1 MANLF
6 NKLPGHTKTPVG
18 AERTILRLIPKVFCF
33 GSLLI
38 AMPALLMRL
47 LSLFDLHHVDF
58 KLAST
63 IDILSIGVMIVFWI
77 ALVIVGQGAF
87 VVMLMKGPA
96 YVADAYPLVD
106 SDKPKNS

>member
-6 NKLPGHTKTPVG
+6 NKLPGHAKTPAG
-18 AERTILRLIPKVFCF
+18 IERKILRLLPKIFLF

-38 AMPALLMRL
+38 VVPALLTRL
-47 LSLFDLHHVDF
+47 LPLLGLDAIEV

-63 IDILSIGVMIVFWI
+63 IDIITIGALVVFWI
-77 ALVIVGQGAF
+77 ALVIVGNGAF

-96 YVADAYPLVD
+96 YVADPYELPD
-106 SDKPKNS
+106 SDKPKKS